1 MSLLKRTGVL
11 AVSALTALAVT
22 ACGTESG
29 SSETA
34 KQQSVLELLATD
46 LKASLQK
53 TVESADKAE
62 SVTLTMQG
70 TMAGEKLSMQGTV
83 DLRDP
88 VKAEM
93 KASDTDGSST
103 TIRMIGTAIY
113 VEIPEEDRADTGGK
127 RWMKIDVSAAAGQQG
142 QDYSRQLD
150 EVDPVRQVK
159 TLLGMEGT
167 TVVGEE
173 TVNGVKTVRYTN
185 TSPVAAYLGQLDAEA
200 RESAEKAM
208 AEQNVTEVKLDLWVD
223 EQYQPRRAH
232 MVMGAAGDLTVDY
245 TDYNKPVTIEAP
257 PAAET
262 TDLAEM
268 LAGLTDQ

>member
-1 MSLLKRTGVL
+1 MSLWRRTGVL

-22 ACGTESG
+22 ACGSESG
-29 SSETA
+29 PSETN
-34 KQQSVLELLATD
+34 KQQSVLELLASD

-93 KASDTDGSST
+93 KAADGEGEST
-103 TIRMIGTAIY
+103 TIRMIGSAIY

-127 RWMKIDVSAAAGQQG
+127 RWMKIDMSTAAGQQG
-142 QDYSRQLD
+142 QDYTRQLD

-185 TSPVAAYLGQLDAEA
+185 TSPVAAYLGQLDAEQRA
-200 RESAEKAM
+200 SAEKAM